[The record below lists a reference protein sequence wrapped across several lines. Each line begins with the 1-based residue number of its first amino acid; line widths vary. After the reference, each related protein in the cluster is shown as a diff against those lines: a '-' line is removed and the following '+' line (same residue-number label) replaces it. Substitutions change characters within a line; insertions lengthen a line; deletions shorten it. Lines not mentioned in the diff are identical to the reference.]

1 MASPTVSFP
10 AFRSR
15 RRASTRSRSTA
26 SPDLFP
32 LLELEHGAE
41 GAAPLD
47 LLADAILPLQDID
60 RAIRHLDGLILRHD
74 EDPGFVADDPV
85 ARVHFL
91 PAALDLAPDLAE
103 AFRFSSVRRHVPAEA
118 REIQLEDRVQVP
130 HRPVDHDA
138 LDALHQTRVAREL
151 PPDGGRTAADVDH
164 DHVAGFRAIDRLDR
178 LGPVA
183 IGRLHRDRAAEAP
196 AAAAWATVSEFR
208 PPATA
213 MGSEVADATPF
224 SSSSG
229 VRAIICSSI
238 ETCMFR

>member
-15 RRASTRSRSTA
+15 RRVSTRSRSTA

-32 LLELEHGAE
+32 LRELEHGAE

-47 LLADAILPLQDID
+47 LLADPILPFQDID

-103 AFRFSSVRRHVPAEA
+103 AFRLSSARRHVPAEA
-118 REIQLEDRVQVP
+118 REIPPEERPQLP
-130 HRPVDHDA
+130 HRPDDDYP
-138 LDALHQTRVAREL
+138 LDALHQPRRARE
-151 PPDGGRTAADVDH
+151 PP
-164 DHVAGFRAIDRLDR
+164 
-178 LGPVA
+178 P
-183 IGRLHRDRAAEAP
+183 
-196 AAAAWATVSEFR
+196 
-208 PPATA
+208 
-213 MGSEVADATPF
+213 
-224 SSSSG
+224 
-229 VRAIICSSI
+229 
-238 ETCMFR
+238 